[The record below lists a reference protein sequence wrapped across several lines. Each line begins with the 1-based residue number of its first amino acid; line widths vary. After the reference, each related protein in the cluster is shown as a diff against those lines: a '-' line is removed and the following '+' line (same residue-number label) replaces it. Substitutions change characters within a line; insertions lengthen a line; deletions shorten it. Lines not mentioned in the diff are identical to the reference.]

1 MPIQRLNPSRRS
13 APNGFTHVV
22 ITEGRKLIFIAGQ
35 TGGPV
40 AEGETPD
47 LATQV
52 AQTFEN
58 LKICLE
64 EAGATFSD
72 LVKFTTFVV
81 NFKPED
87 RTVLAEVRRRYLKDD
102 EWPANSLIGVQA
114 LANPSLL
121 IEIEAIAVVG

>member
-1 MPIQRLNPSRRS
+1 VPIQRLNPARR
-13 APNGFTHVV
+13 AVPNGFTHVV
-22 ITEGRKLIFIAGQ
+22 TAEGKRLIFIAGQ
-35 TGGPV
+35 TGGATPD
-40 AEGETPD
+40 GEIPD

-52 AQTFEN
+52 EQTFEN

-72 LVKFTTFVV
+72 LVKFTTFIV

-87 RTVLAEVRRRYLKDD
+87 RLILAEVRRRYLRDD

-121 IEIEAIAVVG
+121 IEIEAIAVVD

>member
-1 MPIQRLNPSRRS
+1 MPIHRLNPAKRS

-22 ITEGRKLIFIAGQ
+22 IAEGRRIIFIAGQ
-35 TGGPV
+35 TGGATP
-40 AEGETPD
+40 EGEAPD

-87 RTVLAEVRRRYLKDD
+87 RLVLAEVRRRYLRDD

-121 IEIEAIAVVG
+121 IEIEAIAIVD